1 MPSATLILPLALL
14 LASLRPATSRRADLA
29 WAVMLAITV
38 AMACQ
43 QVAPILPVPLDRDA
57 QIIRVAC
64 ARFVPFGD
72 WNHPFLSYLLNVPA
86 RFSSDPTVVRLVP
99 ALWAVLDTVA
109 LLILGARIAGRPVG
123 ALAAIWFAVEIPRRI
138 AVLEIGDWDLAGLVL
153 LAMVGWLHA
162 DRQARGARAAVETA
176 LLIGWG
182 FVSSYL
188 MVIAGAAM
196 SAALWL
202 DRRPE
207 SRAARWAS
215 VPAVAATGLWLV
227 HVFTH
232 GAEIHAS
239 AGGVSQWQNVLPE
252 FWSEWPV
259 GRATVMVLP
268 MGVGVAWAATRWR
281 EAWARLTLLALA
293 LVPLAVLGG
302 ASGSHVNGGYYVGLV
317 TPLWTLVAAGGT
329 WALLRR
335 AGEAIGGT
343 RGPLVSGVASVPV
356 LWGTLRRPGTGHAP
370 PVWSDVHDVVAPWA
384 LRTHEDTRPILTNIP
399 GLETNILWAWDRQG
413 WPGFRGV
420 AFPMESPLRDR
431 LVTTRCLTCAA
442 DLACAAKQADGWVMF
457 WRSDDPAEQACVD
470 AWAAR
475 CDKVGE
481 LTTGQWYREAVQLDC
496 RSPH

>member
-1 MPSATLILPLALL
+1 MPSATLLLPLALL
-14 LASLRPATSRRADLA
+14 LTSLRLATARRADLA
-29 WAVMLAITV
+29 WAAMLALTV

-43 QVAPILPVPLDRDA
+43 QVAPLLPVPLDRDA

-72 WNHPFLSYLLNVPA
+72 WNHPFLSYLLNIPA
-86 RFSSDPTVVRLVP
+86 RFSSDPTTVRLVP

-123 ALAAIWFAVEIPRRI
+123 ALAAIWFAVELPRRM
-138 AVLEIGDWDLAGLVL
+138 AVLEIGDWDLAGLAL

-162 DRQARGARAAVETA
+162 DQQARGAWAAVEAA
-176 LLIGWG
+176 LLIAWG

-188 MVIAGAAM
+188 MWIGGAAL
-196 SAALWL
+196 SATLWL

-215 VPAVAATGLWLV
+215 LPAVAASGLWLV
-227 HVFTH
+227 HVFSH
-232 GAEIHAS
+232 GAQIHAN
-239 AGGVSQWQNVLPE
+239 AGGVDHWQDLLPD
-252 FWSEWPV
+252 FWSEWPS
-259 GRATVMVLP
+259 GRATVMALP
-268 MGVGVAWAATRWR
+268 MALGLGWTLTRGR

-302 ASGSHVNGGYYVGLV
+302 AARSHVNGGYYAGLV
-317 TPLWTLVAAGGT
+317 TPLWTLIAAGGT

-335 AGEAIGGT
+335 AGDAIGGA
-343 RGPLVSGVASVPV
+343 RGALVSGAVSVPF
-356 LWGTLRRPGTGHAP
+356 LLATLLLPGTGHAP
-370 PVWSDVHDVVAPWA
+370 PVWSDVRDVVAPWA
-384 LRTHEDTRPILTNIP
+384 LRTHEDTRPILTNIQ

-420 AFPMESPLRDR
+420 AFPMESPLRER
-431 LVTTRCLTCAA
+431 LVTTSCLTCAQ
-442 DLACAAKQADGWVMF
+442 DPACAAKQADGWAMF

-475 CDKVGE
+475 CDKVGV